1 LWKGFVKVG
10 ELSCPV
16 ALYSAASTSERIA
29 FKTLNRST
37 GHTVKRQYVDKDTG
51 EPVPAE
57 EQVKGYEVAQGE
69 YVILEKEEVA
79 SAVPQSDKTLAVQSF
94 IGCRDI
100 DDVYFDKPYF
110 LAPSDPAA
118 ETAFAVIRDGM
129 RERNVAALAQA
140 ILFRRVRTV
149 LIRPLD
155 NGLIAHTLNFDYE
168 VRSADEAF
176 SGVPSLKIEPEM
188 LDLAKHIIATKKGV
202 FDPAGFED
210 RYEQALADLVKAKLE
225 GKPIPAPKPVTTGKV
240 VDLLDALRR
249 SAGVAGGEREPA
261 GKTVGGKAAGKKA
274 AASSAAR
281 DATRTSDA
289 KAAAGKSPGAAAKK
303 SGGKTAAAKPAGSGL
318 KSAPAHAPRRKAS

>member
-1 LWKGFVKVG
+1 
-10 ELSCPV
+10 
-16 ALYSAASTSERIA
+16 
-29 FKTLNRST
+29 
-37 GHTVKRQYVDKDTG
+37 
-51 EPVPAE
+51 
-57 EQVKGYEVAQGE
+57 VKGYEVAQGE

-149 LIRPLD
+149 LVRPHD

-168 VRSADEAF
+168 VRSAEEAF

-188 LDLAKHIIATKKGV
+188 LDLAKHIIATKKGA

-225 GKPIPAPKPVTTGKV
+225 GKPIPAPRPVTTGKV

-249 SAGVAGGEREPA
+249 SAGVAGGAAEPA
-261 GKTVGGKAAGKKA
+261 GKSAGGKAAGKKA

-281 DATRTSDA
+281 DATRKSDA
-289 KAAAGKSPGAAAKK
+289 KPERAKA
-303 SGGKTAAAKPAGSGL
+303 SGGKSSPAKASGATAKTSAGKPAAKSTESGR
-318 KSAPAHAPRRKAS
+318 KTAQSHAPRRKAS